1 MRLVVGI
8 ILVALLMV
16 ALIGYLILMLNAH
29 SMVYCG
35 DVVNTGGTSTMVTR
49 VYTTDLS
56 ADETLSEIV
65 LTMNEGE
72 GTQLT
77 EEQLTLILAEYQ
89 NIIYAPVFLLDTQQ
103 IDTNTYMITG
113 SVYNGINED
122 GEPEQAD
129 YVYKDLRLDVG
140 IGNGSIVMAENIY
153 PDDEEDDDD
162 EVVLEER
169 KFTIDPVIY
178 EDNNTAAF
186 AFSDWQSF
194 RMIVKATDANFA
206 PEMNFV
212 YTYNVVAENPLDFT
226 GVENGALVIGMKIAY
241 DEDGRLAPQYETI
254 KTTVIEAE
262 D

>member
-35 DVVNTGGTSTMVTR
+35 DVVNSGGTGAMVTR

-77 EEQLTLILAEYQ
+77 DEQLTLILAEYQ

-103 IDTNTYMITG
+103 IDTNTYMVTG

-129 YVYKDLRLDVG
+129 YVYKDLRLDVA
-140 IGNGSIVMAENIY
+140 IGNGSIVMAENLY
-153 PDDEEDDDD
+153 PVDEDDD

-169 KFTIDPVIY
+169 KYTIAPVIY

-186 AFSDWQSF
+186 AFNDWQSF
-194 RMIVKATDANFA
+194 RMIFKATNADFP
-206 PEMNFV
+206 PELNFV

-226 GVENGALVIGMKIAY
+226 GVENGALVVAMKVAY
-241 DEDGRLAPQYETI
+241 DDKGRLEPEYQTI
-254 KTTVIEAE
+254 KATVEE
-262 D
+262 KVKD

>member
-8 ILVALLMV
+8 VLVALLMV

-65 LTMNEGE
+65 LTMNESGNTE
-72 GTQLT
+72 LT
-77 EEQLTLILAEYQ
+77 DEQLTLILAEYQ

-103 IDTNTYMITG
+103 IDTSTYMITG

-153 PDDEEDDDD
+153 PADDDDDD

-169 KFTIDPVIY
+169 KLTIDPVIY
-178 EDNNTAAF
+178 DDNNTAAF
-186 AFSDWQSF
+186 AFNDWQSF
-194 RMIVKATDANFA
+194 RMIVKGTNANFM
-206 PEMNFV
+206 PELNFV

-226 GVENGALVIGMKIAY
+226 GVENGALVISMKIAY
-241 DEDGRLAPQYETI
+241 DDEGRLVPEYDTI
-254 KTTVIEAE
+254 KTTVIEKQN
-262 D
+262 